1 MSTILLLE
9 DDESLIDG
17 LEYALIKNGFSV
29 EVARTV
35 KEAKKRL

>member
-17 LEYALIKNGFSV
+17 LEYALIKMDFLW
-29 EVARTV
+29 
-35 KEAKKRL
+35 RLQEP